1 MKLKL
6 RQVFFDKKQP
16 LDPGCTPYSSVG
28 YEPEFYETQH
38 IMDLT
43 ELGDHKDSDYWGL
56 TSWRMYEKTGN
67 TYDGIKKFIQ
77 KDKNK
82 SDVYLYFNYGEKYN
96 LLQNKQFHIG
106 KIIKRLYNIGAIPF
120 KNDDLDWINIFCNY
134 WIARPGVVDRYI
146 DFLKPAVK
154 AMKSDPEIVKICTEE
169 KFNHRG
175 RKYPLYPFVCEYMFG
190 LFLLHNPDVNYKR
203 VTDKITEKYSMK
215 TLKDIYKK
223 YQGPGGFGDKGTLH
237 HYIESYDRLF
247 TPYRYG
253 KINVLEIGICKG
265 HSLKMWREYFPDAN
279 IYGID
284 IDVIDKI
291 PGVTMYQAD
300 QSDRARLEELFPD
313 TLFDIII
320 DDGSH
325 KIQHQL
331 LSAKYLWGKMRS
343 GGLYII
349 EDIQEPKL
357 DIPTLSVGFRQ
368 PTEIIDTREV
378 SGRYDDILMVW
389 KK

>member
-16 LDPGCTPYSSVG
+16 LDPGCIPYSSVG
-28 YEPEFYETQH
+28 YEPELYENQH
-38 IMDLT
+38 ILDLI
-43 ELGDHKDSDYWGL
+43 EDGDHRDSEYWGL
-56 TSWRMYEKTGN
+56 TSWRMFEKTGN
-67 TYDGIKKFIQ
+67 TYDGIKSFIERD
-77 KDKNK
+77 KDK
-82 SDVYLYFNYGEKYN
+82 SDAYLCFNYGEKFN
-96 LLQNKQFHIG
+96 LLQNKDFHIG
-106 KIIKRLYNIGAIPF
+106 KIIKQLYKTQVIPF
-120 KNDDLDWINIFCNY
+120 ENDDLNWINIFCNY
-134 WIARPGVVDRYI
+134 WVATPEIIDRYI
-146 DFLKPAVK
+146 AFLKPVIH
-154 AMKSDPEIVKICTEE
+154 AMKNDPVIVKIYKEE

-175 RKYPLYPFVCEYMFG
+175 KKYPIYPFVCEYMFG
-190 LFLLHNPDVNYKR
+190 LFLLHNPDIKYKR
-203 VTDKITEKYSMK
+203 VADKITRKHNMK
-215 TLKDIYKK
+215 PLKTIYKN
-223 YQGPGGFGDKGTLH
+223 YQGPAGFGDKGTLH
-237 HYIESYDRLF
+237 HYIESYDRLL

-253 KINVLEIGICKG
+253 KINVLEIGICQG
-265 HSLKMWREYFPDAN
+265 HSLKMWREYFPEAN
-279 IYGID
+279 IFGID
-284 IDVIDKI
+284 INVIDEI

-313 TLFDIII
+313 TVFDIII

-331 LSAKYLWGKMRS
+331 LSAKYLWGKMKS

-357 DIPTLSVGFRQ
+357 DIPTLSLGFRQ
-368 PTEIIDTREV
+368 PTEIIDTRKE